1 MKLNSLKTKF
11 LAGFLPLFVGSFAV
25 FFAISYYMSSTA
37 LFRDADEL
45 SMQIGQTAAADI
57 EKEFQRSELY
67 IDDLAHNQAIVSGD
81 HAQRLAALQELQTRT
96 HNAFA
101 MVAFMDLDGQ
111 AYNEKDKAM
120 DRASREY
127 FKAVKATGKP
137 FMTGPSVSG
146 SSGKLITIICYP
158 VKDST
163 GQLVGMVYGTKELD
177 AISEI
182 VGNIKYFET
191 GHVFI
196 ADQSGITIA
205 YAQLPETV
213 GKMDL
218 TKTQQEDK
226 VIDQALVDGFNRAL
240 QEDKQVCS
248 DYKTSRGDASV
259 AVMTPIHLANRTW
272 VAVSVAPE
280 SEVRADAN
288 RLITVMTIVG
298 LVMIIGIGVII
309 WVISG
314 IMCNP
319 VVQLRDE
326 CKMLA
331 DGDLRH
337 RDTVIDRNDEIGE
350 LSRGFASMRGT
361 IRGLITNIADHSQ
374 KFSASAEELTAASH
388 QTAEAASQTA
398 QIMVDMTDGINKQ
411 SESATSADET
421 TQAIAGQTQS
431 AADNAAALVTV
442 TNMTVDSVQQGR
454 DSIQQVVAAMDKIS
468 AATETVKNVVDKL
481 DKSSEKIGEI
491 VNMISG
497 IAEQT
502 NLLALNAAIEAA
514 RAGEAGR
521 GFAVVADEVRKLAE
535 ESANSTQQIAELVT
549 TIQNDMKE
557 AVTASDASV
566 SSVQASR
573 ESVQQADG
581 VFESIR
587 VAIEAL
593 SGGINEFSTVM
604 SQVAA
609 GAQDMRA
616 GVDNIKQIS
625 DHNAAQAQSV
635 SATTEEQ
642 SASSEEIAAA
652 TRTLA
657 EQATNLAAEVQKF
670 KV

>member
-25 FFAISYYMSSTA
+25 FFAISYYMSSSA
-37 LFRDADEL
+37 LFRYADEL
-45 SMQIGQTAAADI
+45 SMQIGQTAAANI
-57 EKEFQRSELY
+57 EREFQKSETY
-67 IDDLAHNQAIVSGD
+67 IEDLSYDDAITSGD
-81 HAQRLAALQELQTRT
+81 HAKQLAALQELQKRT
-96 HNAFA
+96 NNAFA
-101 MVAFMDLDGQ
+101 MVAYMDLNGQ
-111 AYNEKDKAM
+111 AFNEKDKAM

-146 SSGKLITIICYP
+146 SNGKLITIICYP
-158 VKDST
+158 VKNAS
-163 GQLVGMVYGTKELD
+163 GELIGMVYGTKELD
-177 AISEI
+177 SISDI
-182 VGNIKYFET
+182 VGQIKYFDT
-191 GHVFI
+191 GRVFI

-240 QEDKQVCS
+240 QEDKQVQS
-248 DYKTSRGDASV
+248 NYKASRGDDSV
-259 AVMTPIHLANRTW
+259 AVMTPVHLANRTW
-272 VAVSVAPE
+272 VAVSVAPKA
-280 SEVRADAN
+280 EVCADAN
-288 RLITVMTIVG
+288 RLIKVMGIVG
-298 LVMIIGIGVII
+298 LIMILAIATLI

-314 IMCNP
+314 IMCKP
-319 VVQLRDE
+319 VEQLRDE
-326 CKMLA
+326 CKLLA
-331 DGDLRH
+331 DGDLRQ
-337 RDTVIDRNDEIGE
+337 RDTVIDRNDEIGD
-350 LSRGFASMRGT
+350 LSRGFASMRAT
-361 IRGLITNIADHSQ
+361 IRGLIANISDHSQ
-374 KFSASAEELTAASH
+374 KLSASAEELTAASH
-388 QTAEAASQTA
+388 QTADAASQTA

-411 SESATSADET
+411 SEAATSADET
-421 TQAIAGQTQS
+421 TQTIASQTQTAS
-431 AADNAAALVTV
+431 DNANALVTV

-468 AATETVKNVVDKL
+468 AATDTVQRVVDKL

-491 VNMISG
+491 VGMISG

-566 SSVQASR
+566 NSVNASR

-593 SGGINEFSTVM
+593 AGGINEFSTVM
-604 SQVAA
+604 SEVAA
-609 GAQDMRA
+609 GAQDMQQA
-616 GVDNIKQIS
+616 ADSIKEIS

-657 EQATNLAAEVQKF
+657 EQATDLAAEVQKF